1 MTSEDGAS
9 AGPPAPDGTA
19 ARRAE
24 AWSARRFGAP
34 RTRRAMLASG
44 LAVLAGLGV
53 GVWLA
58 VGGPDRQGVRVVSGP
73 PDCPATVPPLP
84 APRRG
89 LDVRIVPVLPLPI
102 GPVGATLC
110 HYPGAASGSVSGSA
124 SGSASSSGAV
134 PVRGAVLDASRTSQV
149 AGWLDSGRYE
159 VPASPAQDCP
169 ADDGSAVV
177 ITFRYADGPPAQVT
191 VHRSGCRTV
200 SNGVRT
206 EMPRSDVLTLID
218 AMVPPT

>member
-9 AGPPAPDGTA
+9 AGPPAPDGTVP
-19 ARRAE
+19 RRAE
-24 AWSARRFGAP
+24 AWSARRFGVP
-34 RTRRAMLASG
+34 RTRRAMVASG

-53 GVWLA
+53 GGWFA
-58 VGGPDRQGVRVVSGP
+58 VGGPDRQGVRDVSGP

-110 HYPGAASGSVSGSA
+110 DYPGSGSGSGSGSA
-124 SGSASSSGAV
+124 SV
-134 PVRGAVLDASRTSQV
+134 HGAVLDAARTSQV

-159 VPASPAQDCP
+159 VAASPAPRCP

-191 VHRSGCRTV
+191 VHRSGCRSV

-218 AMVPPT
+218 ALVPPT